1 MYSYEPIHVLWPCLS
16 MTQFFFSLQMA
27 RNIDDV
33 RDYEVGQEFMRYI
46 LNHPEAKDEPE
57 DYLFEEFDP
66 EAE

>member
-1 MYSYEPIHVLWPCLS
+1 MSLYMYFDPACQWPN
-16 MTQFFFSLQMA
+16 FFSLQMA